1 MKTLDENDLERI
13 FADKKKNFQI
23 GDMITGIIWKVVLF
37 AGIVSVCYVTIN
49 FYGFKDK
56 IQYWYKTD
64 FQTKPVIDQSEPTMS
79 QLVTVTE
86 KKQTAVKPII
96 QPDMPENSIR
106 IPTINIDAPISWR
119 VNNLPKEVS
128 QGLSKGVIQVN
139 GTALPGEKG
148 NVYITGHS
156 SNYVWIRQKYNSIF
170 SNISKLVV
178 GDMIYVKFGT
188 EVYVYKVYDQKIVP
202 ANDLS
207 ILDPT
212 NESRLTLAT
221 CWPLGTSLKRMVVL
235 ANQIYPSPAK
245 NKAPKEI
252 IRFTKLPGV
261 R

>member
-1 MKTLDENDLERI
+1 MLNENDLEKI
-13 FADKKKNFQI
+13 FAEPKKNTQI
-23 GDMITGIIWKVVLF
+23 ISLATSIIWKIVAFAAVVMTCYF
-37 AGIVSVCYVTIN
+37 AIN

-56 IQYWYKTD
+56 MQYWYKND
-64 FQTKPVIDQSEPTMS
+64 FKAQPTIDKAEPTVN
-79 QLVTVTE
+79 QLVSVIE
-86 KKQTAVKPII
+86 KKQEPVKREI
-96 QPDMPENSIR
+96 QPGMADNSIR

-119 VNNLPKEVS
+119 INNLPKEVS

-148 NVYITGHS
+148 NIYITGHS
-156 SNYVWIRQKYNSIF
+156 SNYVWVKQKYNSIF

-178 GDMIYVKFGT
+178 GDIIYVKFGAD
-188 EVYVYKVYDQKIVP
+188 VYVYKVYDQKVVK
-202 ANDLS
+202 ADDLS

-235 ANQIYPSPAK
+235 ANQVYPNPSK
-245 NKAPKEI
+245 NKASKEVI
-252 IRFTKLPGV
+252 QFTKLPGV